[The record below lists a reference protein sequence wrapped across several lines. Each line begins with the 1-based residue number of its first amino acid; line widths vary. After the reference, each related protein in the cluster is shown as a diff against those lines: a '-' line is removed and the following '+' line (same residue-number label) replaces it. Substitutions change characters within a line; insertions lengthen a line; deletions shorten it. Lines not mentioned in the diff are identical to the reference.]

1 MPILKTKL
9 TEVFGDQAT
18 FRDEFQQLA
27 VRKVINKE
35 RVLVVQKT
43 GWGKSLVY
51 FLATK
56 ILRQRGEGVT
66 IIISPLLSLARNQI
80 ESTAK
85 YNITAE
91 SINGQ
96 QNKTQAERIEVINRC
111 NSGQC
116 DVLFITP
123 EQLQKEEFIR
133 LLSQLRIALFVV
145 DEAHCISDWGHDFRP
160 DYRRIKQLL
169 DSLPSNIGVL
179 ATTATANNRVIQ
191 DVAKQLGDCEVIRGP
206 LQRKSLKLHKI
217 HLPTTELKY
226 SWISKNIASFPGS
239 GIIYATTI
247 KECERLA
254 QWLQSNQIAAY
265 PYHSGLSEDVKVEL
279 EQKLINNELKVLVST
294 IALGM
299 GFDKDDI
306 SFVIHYYTPKSM
318 IEYYQQIG
326 RAGRNIRDSYCI
338 LLYGGEEETS
348 INEYFIYNSFP
359 KQEDIEQVLSYLNTC
374 NEAKI
379 SDLSANINI
388 KSGILKQIL
397 KLLSIEGIIAKD
409 GSNYY
414 RTPKQY
420 FSQENYY
427 ESVIQMKIKEYNELL
442 AYQNDHG
449 CLMQFI
455 TKSLDDPFSKPCGQ
469 CSNCLNP
476 WTHTI
481 DTVTT
486 IEKDKVQD
494 FFNNQFILIE
504 PRKKSVLPGHGN
516 LAYVS
521 ETGIAL
527 SYYHEELGQEARR
540 GKYINEAFS
549 NILIEASSKKL
560 KTYFYKNK
568 LNWDDVVIVPIPS
581 NRRSL
586 LVPQFAQSL
595 AKALKCEYAH
605 ILAKKPDEP
614 EQKAFLNTQHQEANI
629 RNYLYINSQIDL
641 SNKHILLVD
650 DFVDSKWTFAI
661 GAEMIATNYNN
672 VKVTPFAI
680 SDTSGSD

>member
-1 MPILKTKL
+1 MTNLITELTK
-9 TEVFGDQAT
+9 VFGDKAT
-18 FRDEFQQLA
+18 FRDEYQELA
-27 VRKVINKE
+27 VRKVVNKE

-56 ILRQRGEGVT
+56 ILRQRGDGVT

-96 QNKTQAERIEVINRC
+96 QNNTQAERIEVIDCC
-111 NSGQC
+111 NNGQC

-160 DYRRIKQLL
+160 DYRRIKQVL
-169 DSLPSNIGVL
+169 DSLPNNIGVL

-191 DVAKQLGDCEVIRGP
+191 DVAKQLSDCEIIRGP
-206 LQRKSLKLHKI
+206 LQRKSLKLHKV

-226 SWISKNIASFPGS
+226 SWISKNIKSFPGS

-265 PYHSGLSEDVKVEL
+265 PYHSNLSEDVKVEL

-299 GFDKDDI
+299 GFDKEDI

-338 LLYGGEEETS
+338 LLYGGEEETR

-359 KQEDIEQVLSYLNTC
+359 KQEDSEKVLSYLNTC
-374 NEAKI
+374 NQAKMR
-379 SDLSANINI
+379 DLSANINI
-388 KSGILKQIL
+388 KSSILEQIL
-397 KLLSIEGIIAKD
+397 KLLSIEGIIAKE
-409 GSNYY
+409 GSSYY
-414 RTPKQY
+414 RTPKSY

-442 AYQNDHG
+442 AYQNDNE

-455 TKSLDDPFSKPCGQ
+455 TKSLDDPFSEPCGQ
-469 CSNCLNP
+469 CSNCINS
-476 WTHTI
+476 WTHTV
-481 DTVTT
+481 DTVSNL
-486 IEKDKVQD
+486 EKNNVQD

-504 PRKKSVLPGHGN
+504 PRKQSGLPGRGK
-516 LAYVS
+516 LAYVF
-521 ETGIAL
+521 ETGVAL

-540 GKYINEAFS
+540 GKYIDEAFS
-549 NILIEASSKKL
+549 NVLIEASAKKL

-568 LNWDDVVIVPIPS
+568 WNWNDVVIVPIPS
-581 NRRSL
+581 NRRPL
-586 LVPQFAQSL
+586 LVPQFAQRL
-595 AKALKCEYAH
+595 AEALKCEYAH

-614 EQKAFLNTQHQEANI
+614 EQKSFLNTQHQEANI
-629 RNYLYINSQIDL
+629 LNYLFINNQIDL

-661 GAEMIATNYNN
+661 GAELIATSYNN